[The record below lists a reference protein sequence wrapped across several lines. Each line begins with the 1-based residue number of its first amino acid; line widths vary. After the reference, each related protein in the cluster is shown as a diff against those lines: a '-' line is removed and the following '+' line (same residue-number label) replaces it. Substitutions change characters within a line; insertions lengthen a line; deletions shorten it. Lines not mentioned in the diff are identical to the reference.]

1 MLTQVTRPERD
12 SPASFRY
19 WRLLFVLVASVLAI
33 DLMVAV
39 VSVSRMKLNFD
50 EMSRVMQMA
59 MAVRSAYSA
68 IQDVEISERNYLVGR
83 NEQARKVYQDSV
95 LELIA
100 QMKKMELIETGPRTR
115 VLVQDLNALLTD
127 RLNTR
132 HIAITDAAYDDTQV
146 SKENWNAQESTAL
159 LSKIRTIVE
168 AIESTYQRL
177 MVAREEDLQ
186 RLETGIIFSLAVVMG
201 LSLASMIL
209 IYRVAQQA
217 LARQSAWDDDQVL
230 QRQELERRVAERT
243 EDLQRFSQEL
253 QRSNKE
259 LEDFAF
265 VASHDLQ
272 EPLRKI
278 MAFGDR
284 LEMKYAQDLGDGVD
298 YLNRMR
304 AAAQRMAR
312 LINDLLEFSR
322 VATHPGSFKQIS
334 LDKVLGDVMDD
345 LEEMVASSSARV
357 TLDPL
362 PEIEADETQMHQL
375 LQNLIVNAI
384 KFVESDRNPAI
395 RVTSRIL
402 VDESTAEPGL
412 DRRRVELQVID
423 NGIGIDEAY
432 KERIFKPFQ
441 RLHSQGNYSGT
452 GIGLAVC
459 KRIVERH
466 SGTLRV
472 ESQPGYGSVFIVNLP
487 MSQASVEK
495 SRSFPELNAQMQQ
508 QVK

>member
-1 MLTQVTRPERD
+1 MRPEID
-12 SPASFRY
+12 SPANFRQ
-19 WRLLFVLVASVLAI
+19 WRILFLLVASVLVI
-33 DLMVAV
+33 DLLVAV
-39 VSVSRMKLNFD
+39 ISVTRMKLHFN

-68 IQDVEISERNYLVGR
+68 IQDVEISERNYLLGR
-83 NEQARKVYQDSV
+83 SIRARKVYQDSV
-95 LELIA
+95 LELMA
-100 QMKKMELIETGPRTR
+100 QMERMESIETGPRVR
-115 VLVQDLNALLTD
+115 VLVQDLNALMTD

-132 HIAITDAAYDDTQV
+132 HIAINDAVYDETKFSV
-146 SKENWNAQESTAL
+146 ESWNAQEATAL
-159 LSKIRTIVE
+159 LLKIRSSVE
-168 AIESTYQRL
+168 AIEATYERLMIARTEDIQRL
-177 MVAREEDLQ
+177 QAGVFFA
-186 RLETGIIFSLAVVMG
+186 LAVVTG

-217 LARQSAWDDDQVL
+217 LARQATWEDEQVL
-230 QRQELERRVAERT
+230 QRQDLERRVAERT
-243 EDLQRFSQEL
+243 EDLQRYSLEL

-284 LEMKYAQDLGDGVD
+284 LEMKHAQDLGDGID

-334 LDKVLGDVMDD
+334 LDKVLGEVMED
-345 LEEMVASSSARV
+345 LEEMVASSNARV
-357 TLDPL
+357 TVDPL

-384 KFVESDRNPAI
+384 KFVDSNRQPAI
-395 RVTSRIL
+395 RITSRIL
-402 VDESTAEPGL
+402 LDESPAEPRV

-423 NGIGIDEAY
+423 NGIGLDEAY

-466 SGTLRV
+466 GGTLTV
-472 ESQPGYGSVFIVNLP
+472 ESQLGYGSVFIVNLP
-487 MSQASVEK
+487 VSQASVEK
-495 SRSFPELNAQMQQ
+495 SRSFPERNAEMRSR
-508 QVK
+508 

>member
-1 MLTQVTRPERD
+1 MRMQAPSPEGD
-12 SPASFRY
+12 SPASFRH
-19 WRLLFVLVASVLAI
+19 WRVLFVLVASVLAI

-59 MAVRSAYSA
+59 MAVRAAYSA
-68 IQDVEISERNYLVGR
+68 IQDVEISERNYIVGR

-100 QMKKMELIETGPRTR
+100 HMEKMELIKTGPRTR

-132 HIAITDAAYDDTQV
+132 HIAITDAAYDDTQF

-168 AIESTYQRL
+168 AIESTYKRL
-177 MVAREEDLQ
+177 MIAREEDIQ
-186 RLETGIIFSLAVVMG
+186 RLQAGIIFALALVTG

-217 LARQSAWDDDQVL
+217 SSRQSAWEEE
-230 QRQELERRVAERT
+230 QRQQRQDLERRVAERT
-243 EDLQRFSQEL
+243 EDLQRYSLEL

-284 LEMKYAQDLGDGVD
+284 LEMKHAQDLGDGVD

-322 VATHPGSFKQIS
+322 VATHPGSFKLVS
-334 LDKVLGDVMDD
+334 LDKVLADVMDD
-345 LEEMVASSSARV
+345 LEEMVASSNARV

-384 KFVESDRNPAI
+384 KFVDRDRQPAI
-395 RVTSRIL
+395 RITSRIL
-402 VDESTAEPGL
+402 LDESPAEPAV

-466 SGTLRV
+466 GGTLTV

-487 MSQASVEK
+487 ISQAAVEK
-495 SRSFPELNAQMQQ
+495 SRTFPELTAGMQQ